1 MVVAEKTNGA
11 QGAPEQKPVMGGA
24 LPPRSDVRVENAN
37 ISFMRMF
44 VTGGGRRREAE
55 RREGYL
61 PEAVPCR
68 TGMSLMA
75 NTRVLL
81 GSRLWSAEDR
91 SVPDLGP
98 NVAERQNGAAQK
110 LQSELR

>member
-11 QGAPEQKPVMGGA
+11 HGAPEQKTVMGGA
-24 LPPRSDVRVENAN
+24 LPPRSDVRVENA
-37 ISFMRMF
+37 
-44 VTGGGRRREAE
+44 
-55 RREGYL
+55 
-61 PEAVPCR
+61 EAVPCR

>member
-1 MVVAEKTNGA
+1 
-11 QGAPEQKPVMGGA
+11 
-24 LPPRSDVRVENAN
+24 
-37 ISFMRMF
+37 
-44 VTGGGRRREAE
+44 
-55 RREGYL
+55 
-61 PEAVPCR
+61 
-68 TGMSLMA
+68 MA